1 MADFTGFYLDGIHSS
16 TYGILRV
23 SDGDRY
29 TEGLIPEFEDF
40 SIELTGGNGDLY
52 GGRRFKPT
60 KFTINIAFDHMTEK
74 QFRGLRQWLGGE
86 KLKEFR
92 FDERP
97 YKGYYVKVAER
108 PELDYVC
115 FLEDVDTNFIEKERI
130 YKGEGEIEF
139 IAYDPFGYCVDT
151 SCEVSIKKWAPSG
164 STNKKNWQNLRTY
177 IPFDIRDENML
188 EWATV
193 SGLKSDLD
201 QYNIFGDKGAKLY
214 NPGDFETDF
223 QLLIPHGTTTDA
235 PGTEVT
241 LTLIQED
248 NEIGFLRF
256 KLPDDPNNPFN
267 RKTDTLFLDTK
278 NHILQWGEP
287 TNEPELDKPIVEY
300 KYLDNGISNRYDL
313 IIGGQWFKIPT
324 GVSTL
329 KVQCG
334 DPRDDDSILQG
345 LGIKYNYKYY

>member
-1 MADFTGFYLDGIHSS
+1 
-16 TYGILRV
+16 
-23 SDGDRY
+23 
-29 TEGLIPEFEDF
+29 
-40 SIELTGGNGDLY
+40 
-52 GGRRFKPT
+52 
-60 KFTINIAFDHMTEK
+60 MTEK

-97 YKGYYVKVAER
+97 YKAYWVKVAER

-115 FLEDVDTNFIEKERI
+115 FMEDVDNNFIEKERI

-164 STNKKNWQNLRTY
+164 STTKKNWQNLRTY
-177 IPFDIRDENML
+177 TPFHIKDNNVL

-201 QYNIFGDKGAKLY
+201 QYNIFGDEGAKLY

-223 QLLIPHGTTTDA
+223 QLLIPHGTITSSI
-235 PGTEVT
+235 GSVVT
-241 LTLIQED
+241 LTLTQGTESRS
-248 NEIGFLRF
+248 LQF
-256 KLPDDPNNPFN
+256 KLPDDPTNNFN
-267 RKTDTLFLDTK
+267 KTTDTLFLDTK

-287 TNEPELDKPIVEY
+287 TNKPDLSQPIVEY
-300 KYLDNGISNRYDL
+300 EYLDNGISNRYDC
-313 IIGGQWFKIPT
+313 IIGGQWFKIPVGT
-324 GVSTL
+324 SIL
-329 KVQCG
+329 KVTCG
-334 DPRDDDSILQG
+334 GPDKVLKG

>member
-97 YKGYYVKVAER
+97 YKAYYVKVAEK
-108 PELDYVC
+108 PELDYIC
-115 FLEDVDTNFIEKERI
+115 FMEDVDNNFIEKERI

-177 IPFDIRDENML
+177 TPFHIKDDNVL

-201 QYNIFGDKGAKLY
+201 QYNIFGNEGAKLY

-223 QLLIPHGTTTDA
+223 QLLIPHGTITSSM
-235 PGTEVT
+235 GTVVT
-241 LTLIQED
+241 LTLTQGTESRS
-248 NEIGFLRF
+248 LQF
-256 KLPDDPNNPFN
+256 KLPDDPNNIFN
-267 RKTDTLFLDTK
+267 KTTDTLFLDTK

-287 TNEPELDKPIVEY
+287 TNEPDLSQPIVEY
-300 KYLDNGISNRYDL
+300 EYLDNGISNRYDC
-313 IIGGQWFKIPT
+313 IIGGQWFKIPVGT
-324 GVSTL
+324 SIL
-329 KVQCG
+329 KVTCG
-334 DPRDDDSILQG
+334 GPDKILKG